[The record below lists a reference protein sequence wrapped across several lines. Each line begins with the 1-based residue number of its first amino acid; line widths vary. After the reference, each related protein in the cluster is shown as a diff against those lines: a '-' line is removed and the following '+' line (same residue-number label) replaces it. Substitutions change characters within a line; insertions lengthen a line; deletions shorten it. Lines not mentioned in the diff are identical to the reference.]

1 MSMSALIGKTPA
13 TYRKKKLRIALLVRS
28 GHPYD
33 YVYTS
38 NRDYLKH
45 LKKPQVNPE
54 IAMYYYIKR
63 KYPTVKVD
71 KYSVNTLQ
79 KLDPKKYDAIF
90 ATFLDVVMPALEIL
104 YKKRDT
110 VKYNRFMRKLKSFG
124 NKLHP
129 SLQFINFITEKCSY
143 HTWLRKKGFP
153 IIEPTRCVHA
163 SSKPIRVPKKE
174 IFLKP
179 VPSAGSKDLFHVTPE
194 TKQKTIDEYFK
205 SLSNKGVKKI
215 MIQDYKDFGTEG
227 NPEYR
232 TYWLGSKAKY
242 QYTIRT
248 SAYGFSPEILDDP
261 LPASVKKLSVRLIKA
276 LSKKFKTT
284 MYITRLDWAKVDGK
298 WVINEIEW
306 APGVFSEKFS
316 SWDWTVDEK
325 MADIMVNEVTNR
337 AS

>member
-1 MSMSALIGKTPA
+1 MSAFGRFPA
-13 TYRKKKLRIALLVRS
+13 TKQKKKIRIALLVRS

-33 YVYTS
+33 YIYTS
-38 NRDYLKH
+38 NRDYLGH
-45 LKKPQVNPE
+45 LKKKLVNPE

-71 KYSVNTLQ
+71 KYSINTLQ
-79 KLDPKKYDAIF
+79 KLDPQKYDAIF
-90 ATFLDVVMPALEIL
+90 ATFLDVVMPALDIL

-110 VKYNRFMRKLKSFG
+110 VKYNSFITKLKSFG

-129 SLQFINFITEKCSY
+129 SLQFINFIAEKCSY
-143 HTWLRKKGFP
+143 HDWLRKKGFP
-153 IIEPTRCVHA
+153 IIEPTRCVYA
-163 SSKPIRVPKKE
+163 SSAPIRVPKKE

-194 TKQKTIDEYFK
+194 TKQKKIDKYFK
-205 SLSNKGVKKI
+205 ALSTKGVKKI
-215 MIQDYKDFGTEG
+215 MIQDYKVFGTEE

-248 SAYGFSPEILDDP
+248 SAYGFCPKVINYNP
-261 LPASVKKLSVRLIKA
+261 LPASVKQKSVRLIESLA
-276 LSKKFKTT
+276 LKFKTT
-284 MYITRLDWAKVDGK
+284 MYLTRLDWAKVDGK

-306 APGVFSEKFS
+306 APGVFSELTS
-316 SWDWTVDEK
+316 RDWNVDEK
-325 MADIMVNEVTNR
+325 MADIMVKEVTNR
-337 AS
+337 RS